1 MLRAPFV
8 TAAVMFAGVLLSAQ
22 APDRE
27 LVASVTG
34 PELAGGIVS
43 GLAWD
48 GGTLIIQTAAAGKGG
63 ALTARYHVVAGRG
76 MTLRPLPQPPPSVER
91 YWKRKASRT
100 SPTGLGTI
108 TIGGDSKMP
117 MYGISSQEKRF
128 SDAIDMGGIQ
138 TTHVV
143 RVNDLVI
150 HRRRDVEPY
159 DGEVWSWSPAEINR
173 VAYVDEKGDLWTAQA
188 DGRGAERLAKGH
200 FTLPAWS
207 EDGKVIAVAERKN
220 GGRTWDVFVIH
231 LPEKARR

>member
-1 MLRAPFV
+1 MQRAPFV
-8 TAAVMFAGVLLSAQ
+8 AAAMVSAGVLLSGQ

-48 GGTLIIQTAAAGKGG
+48 GETLIIQTAAAGKDG
-63 ALTARYHVVAGRG
+63 ALTARYHAVAGRG
-76 MTLRPLPQPPPSVER
+76 MALRPLPEPPPGVER
-91 YWKRKASRT
+91 YWKMKASRV

-108 TIGGDSKMP
+108 TLGGDSKMP
-117 MYGISSQEKRF
+117 MYGISSQSKRF
-128 SDAIDMGGIQ
+128 SDAIDMGGVQ

-173 VAYVDEKGDLWTAQA
+173 VAYVDEKGDLWVAQA
-188 DGRGAERLAKGH
+188 DGRGPERLAKGH

-207 EDGKVIAVAERKN
+207 EDGRIIAVAERKN
-220 GGRTWDVFVIH
+220 GGRTWDVSVLH
-231 LPEKARR
+231 LPETARR